1 MALTLGSKNMAR
13 NCSEA
18 VEGKHHHVSAG
29 LIDMGVA
36 DSDSHTAFSKNPDS
50 VTNAFI
56 DLLYLMDA
64 SVIVCTSSSFA
75 GLNSPETEVNIMQH
89 HGSRT

>member
-1 MALTLGSKNMAR
+1 MAR

-75 GLNSPETEVNIMQH
+75 GLDPFEAEHTL
-89 HGSRT
+89 